1 MKRYFQILFWV
12 VSFIFLTLV
21 FGKSYGGRAQSFYFV
36 SFLFPVIVGTS
47 FLFNSFLI
55 PRYLLKRR
63 YLKFGLYLLYALV
76 FSVYLELLVMTLSL
90 TLFANYQYDALNP
103 KTTDIYLL
111 TIVLYFFVFLNTIV
125 KLIQEFFK
133 SQVKQRELEVEKGK
147 LQQGFLLVRSERKNA
162 KVSFDSITYVE
173 SVGNYVQIHTSAD
186 EPMLTKEKISYMEE
200 RLPDHFLRIHRSILV
215 NRDKISSYTRE
226 SVIMDEIELPVS
238 RKYKESFLIKMG
250 ERR

>member
-1 MKRYFQILFWV
+1 M
-12 VSFIFLTLV
+12 
-21 FGKSYGGRAQSFYFV
+21 
-36 SFLFPVIVGTS
+36 
-47 FLFNSFLI
+47 
-55 PRYLLKRR
+55 
-63 YLKFGLYLLYALV
+63 
-76 FSVYLELLVMTLSL
+76 YLELLVKTLSL
-90 TLFANYQYDALNP
+90 TLFANYQYDALYP